1 MKIAI
6 LSQVWPDAIAD
17 LQARHDCYQ
26 EINPQPQ
33 RKAELLREAEVAV
46 LRSPVKLDRKA
57 LEAAPRLRLIV
68 RAGAGLESIDLKCA
82 AERGIVVVAIPLS
95 ADSVAEH
102 VFGLLLA
109 LYRKIPRLHRGLME
123 GRWEKHDG
131 WGFELSGKT
140 LGVVGFGR
148 IGRRVTEI
156 ATAFHMP
163 LLAYDRSP
171 EKPVKQKCAKALS
184 VSFVTLD
191 ELFCRSNVVSI
202 QTPLN
207 DHSRAMIGTELI
219 GRMQPEAVLINVGR
233 GGIVDEAA
241 LYAAL
246 SQGSIGGAAFDVFAE
261 EPPVN
266 SPLLSLDNFVGTPHV
281 AAQTREAQRRVGEDV
296 VRVIEAFERD
306 GDLGSL
312 GHLLHSTVI

>member
-6 LSQVWPDAIAD
+6 LSQVWPDAIAE
-17 LQARHDCYQ
+17 LQASHDCCQ

-33 RKAELLREAEVAV
+33 RKAELLRDAEVAV
-46 LRSPVKLDRKA
+46 LRSPVKLDRQA
-57 LEAAPRLRLIV
+57 LEAAPQLRLIV

-102 VFGLLLA
+102 IFGLLLS
-109 LYRKIPRLHRGLME
+109 LSRKIPRLHRGLSE

-140 LGVVGFGR
+140 LGLVGFGR
-148 IGRRVTEI
+148 IGRRVAEI
-156 ATAFHMP
+156 ATAFRMP

-171 EKPVKQKCAKALS
+171 VKPVKQNLARTLG

-191 ELFCRSNVVSI
+191 ELFCRSDVVSI
-202 QTPLN
+202 QAPLN
-207 DHSRAMIGTELI
+207 DQSRAMIGTGLI
-219 GRMQPEAVLINVGR
+219 SRMQPGAVLVNVGR
-233 GGIVDEAA
+233 GGIVDETA

-246 SQGSIGGAAFDVFAE
+246 SQGRIGGVALDVFAE
-261 EPPVN
+261 EPLGK

-281 AAQTREAQRRVGEDV
+281 AAQTLEAQRRVGEDV
-296 VRVIEAFERD
+296 VRVIQAFERN

-312 GHLLHSTVI
+312 GHLVHSTVI